1 MEINVLTLSGIVMS
15 ILLGIIGFFTA
26 RLVNDVRR
34 CTIETGKNKGRIDL
48 IAQQQENDIR
58 RIEQNT
64 QLELQMLA
72 KNVNQLSSSVQELVV
87 ILAQNGIKL
96 K

>member
-1 MEINVLTLSGIVMS
+1 MEINVITLSGIIMS

-64 QLELQMLA
+64 QLELQVLT
-72 KNVNQLSSSVQELVV
+72 KTVNQLSTSVQELVV
-87 ILAQNGIKL
+87 VLAQNGIK
-96 K
+96 